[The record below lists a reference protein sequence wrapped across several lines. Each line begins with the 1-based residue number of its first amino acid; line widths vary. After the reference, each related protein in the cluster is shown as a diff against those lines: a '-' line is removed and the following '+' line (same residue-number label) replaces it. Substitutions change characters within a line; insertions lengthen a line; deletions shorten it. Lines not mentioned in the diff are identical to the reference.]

1 MAQEPPP
8 TIQMLVAEDNS
19 RMDEWTK
26 QVQQIR
32 VRNIYMYTS
41 LVILT
46 ISEFRF
52 ARTKPKRCK
61 ESYDFCSFVDFSM
74 L

>member
-19 RMDEWTK
+19 RLDEWTK

-41 LVILT
+41 LIITYSPFQNLDLQEQNQRDVKKVMT
-46 ISEFRF
+46 
-52 ARTKPKRCK
+52 
-61 ESYDFCSFVDFSM
+61 FVDFSM

>member
-1 MAQEPPP
+1 VAQEPPP

-19 RMDEWTK
+19 RLDEWTK

-41 LVILT
+41 LIITYSPFQNLDLQEQNQRDVKKVMT
-46 ISEFRF
+46 
-52 ARTKPKRCK
+52 
-61 ESYDFCSFVDFSM
+61 FVDFSM